1 MFHLNKVGLGFWS
14 PFQTA
19 LGESGISSV
28 VHRVYG
34 VQLHLVSVYVLSVVP
49 VYVQALVESSE
60 KKLLLSLLDG
70 RLLSVDVNTGVI
82 LWGLSEGQT
91 L

>member
-49 VYVQALVESSE
+49 VYPLVESSE